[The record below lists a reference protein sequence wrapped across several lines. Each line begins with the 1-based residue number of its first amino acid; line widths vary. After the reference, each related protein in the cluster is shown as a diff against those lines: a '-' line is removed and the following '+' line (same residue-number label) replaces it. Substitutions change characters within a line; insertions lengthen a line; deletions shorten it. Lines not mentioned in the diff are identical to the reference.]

1 MYSPIP
7 AARESLWAPATK
19 SMWRHYPVGGHV
31 HAGPDRASCSRLSAT
46 FADWRTIPLQTM
58 PTARRMRDRFAD
70 YVHSKRAVPSVQCM
84 LYRLRVR
91 RVWPD
96 RKTKQHR
103 CVSLDRRQ
111 CATGSAGRQVT
122 LDAAPSRRSP
132 GSSVPPVLVPLNVGG
147 YGVSRLKYWLALF
160 GAKACP
166 NMAVASSPALSS
178 PM

>member
-1 MYSPIP
+1 MGACHEVDVATLPSGRTRTRRTGPSELFAFVSDLRRLADDP
-7 AARESLWAPATK
+7 APDDA
-19 SMWRHYPVGGHV
+19 
-31 HAGPDRASCSRLSAT
+31 DRAEN
-46 FADWRTIPLQTM
+46 
-58 PTARRMRDRFAD
+58 ARPVCGLRSFQ
-70 YVHSKRAVPSVQCM
+70 KAVPSVQCM

-91 RVWPD
+91 REWPD

-132 GSSVPPVLVPLNVGG
+132 GSSVPPVLVPLTVGG

-166 NMAVASSPALSS
+166 NIAVASSPALSS